1 MIDEEAIVRRAR
13 GTVRVVG
20 GYHNTRKMINYVDRS
35 QQAGTGS
42 AGLKK
47 LDPPHR
53 AMEITV
59 RLVTACTSR
68 YHCRTPRRQR

>member
-20 GYHNTRKMINYVDRS
+20 GYHNTRKTISRADLV
-35 QQAGTGS
+35 QQVVAGVGGS
-42 AGLKK
+42 KKPGL
-47 LDPPHR
+47 PHR

-59 RLVTACTSR
+59 RLVRTCTSR
-68 YHCRTPRRQR
+68 YHCRAPRWQR